1 MYNLIYLH
9 IILRRRNYSLRI
21 KRFNMLGKSHHSVL
35 NKVTFAGLLITIGI
49 VFGDIGTSP
58 LYVIKAIIGG
68 ADRFDELLVY
78 GALSC
83 VFWTLTLQTTLKY
96 VIITLRADNHGEG
109 GIFALF
115 ALMKKKSTWAAV
127 VTMIGGSAL
136 LADGVITP
144 SITVTSSIEGL
155 QLINP
160 RIPVLPL
167 VLLIITALFFVQQ
180 FGTRLI
186 GKSFGPIMLVWF
198 FMLATLG
205 FIHLSKY
212 PQVLNALNPVYAF
225 NFLTEY
231 PKGFVLLGAVFLAT
245 TGAEALYS
253 DLGHCGINNIRIS
266 WIFVKIALLLNYF
279 GQGAWLMNHP
289 IAVDGLNPFYAIMPK
304 WFLFPGIL
312 ISTAAAI
319 IASQALI
326 TGSYTL
332 ISEAVSLNF
341 WPKIKVLHPTFIKGQ
356 VYIPFVNWM
365 LWISVCFVVLF
376 FRESSNMEAAY
387 GLSITITMIMTSLLL
402 IFYLHQ
408 KKVPLLF
415 IGMFAVVFS
424 IIEGSFLIA
433 NLHKFPNGGWFSI
446 ALAMVFF
453 AIMVGWFFGRRIKN
467 RHISFS
473 NVNKYL
479 HLFEDLS
486 KDTSIPRIATNLVYI
501 IKANQLH
508 QIESKI
514 MYSIFNKQP
523 KRAETYWLLHVNV
536 VDEPDTFSYEVNQFI
551 PGILIR
557 IDFHM
562 GFKIEPR
569 INLYFKEVLKDLVAS
584 GEIKLESSYD
594 SLRKHHFPADFLFV
608 NLDRVM
614 TQDYKLVPWET
625 LIMGLHGLVRL
636 LSITDVKA
644 LGLDPSCVIEEK
656 VPISIERP
664 LSRKIQ
670 RIG

>member
-1 MYNLIYLH
+1 M
-9 IILRRRNYSLRI
+9 S
-21 KRFNMLGKSHHSVL
+21 KVKHHPALDQVS
-35 NKVTFAGLLITIGI
+35 FAGLLITIGI

-58 LYVIKAIIGG
+58 LYVIKAIISG
-68 ADRFDELLVY
+68 AEQFDKLLVY

-115 ALMKKKSTWAAV
+115 ALMKKKSVWAATI
-127 VTMIGGSAL
+127 TMIGGAAL

-155 QLINP
+155 RLINP
-160 RIPVLPL
+160 EIPVIPV
-167 VLLIITALFFVQQ
+167 VLMIISALFFIQQ
-180 FGTRLI
+180 FGTGFI
-186 GKSFGPIMLVWF
+186 GKSFGPIMVVWF
-198 FMLATLG
+198 AMLATLG
-205 FIHLSKY
+205 FIQLAKS
-212 PQVLNALNPVYAF
+212 PEILAALNPYYAYDFLVY
-225 NFLTEY
+225 Y
-231 PKGFVLLGAVFLAT
+231 PQGFILLGAVFLAT

-253 DLGHCGINNIRIS
+253 DLGHCGIKNIRMA

-289 IAVDGLNPFYAIMPK
+289 IPVSEINPFYSIMPA

-341 WPKIKVLHPTFIKGQ
+341 WPKIKVLHPTTIKGQ
-356 VYIPFVNWM
+356 VYIPFINWL
-365 LWISVCFVVLF
+365 LWILVILVVLIF
-376 FRESSNMEAAY
+376 QESSNMEAAY

-402 IFYLHQ
+402 IRYLKQ
-408 KKVPLLF
+408 KNVPIILLGILAILF
-415 IGMFAVVFS
+415 GS
-424 IIEGSFLIA
+424 IEGSFLIS

-446 ALAMVFF
+446 ALAFIFLITM
-453 AIMVGWFFGRRIKN
+453 IGWYFGRRIKN
-467 RHISFS
+467 RYISFS

-486 KDTSIPRIATNLVYI
+486 NDQTIPRIATNLVYI
-501 IKANQLH
+501 IKANQLY

-523 KRAETYWLLHVNV
+523 KRAQTYWLLHVNI

-551 PGILIR
+551 PGTLIR
-557 IDFHM
+557 IDFHL

-584 GEIKLESSYD
+584 GEIKLSSSYE

-608 NLDRVM
+608 NLDRIM
-614 TQDYKLVPWET
+614 TQDYKLSPWET
-625 LIMGLHGLVRL
+625 MIMGIHAFTRK
-636 LSITDVKA
+636 LSINDVKA
-644 LGLDPSCVIEEK
+644 FGLDTSSVIEEK
-656 VPISIERP
+656 VPISIEQP
-664 LSRKIQ
+664 MTRKFD
-670 RIG
+670 RIS

>member
-1 MYNLIYLH
+1 M
-9 IILRRRNYSLRI
+9 SET
-21 KRFNMLGKSHHSVL
+21 KHHSAL

-58 LYVIKAIIGG
+58 LYVIKAIISG
-68 ADRFDELLVY
+68 AERFDELLVY

-109 GIFALF
+109 GIFALY
-115 ALMKKKSTWAAV
+115 ALMKKKSTWAALL
-127 VTMIGGSAL
+127 TIIGGSAL

-155 QLINP
+155 KLINP
-160 RIPVLPL
+160 HIPVLPV
-167 VLLIITALFFVQQ
+167 VLLIITALFFIQQ
-180 FGTRLI
+180 FGTRFI
-186 GKSFGPIMLVWF
+186 GKSFGPIMVIWF
-198 FMLATLG
+198 GMLATLG
-205 FIHLSKY
+205 FIQLTIF
-212 PQVLNALNPVYAF
+212 PDVLNAINPVYAF
-225 NFLTEY
+225 DFLTQY
-231 PKGFVLLGAVFLAT
+231 PKGFILLGAVFLCT

-253 DLGHCGINNIRIS
+253 DLGHCGIKNIRAS

-279 GQGAWLMNHP
+279 GQGAWLMTHP
-289 IAVDGLNPFYAIMPK
+289 QPVNNLNPFYSIMPE

-312 ISTAAAI
+312 ISTAAAV

-341 WPKIKVLHPTFIKGQ
+341 WPKIKVLHPTTIKGQ
-356 VYIPFVNWM
+356 VYIPFVNWL
-365 LWISVCFVVLF
+365 LWVSVCFVVLF

-387 GLSITITMIMTSLLL
+387 GLSITITMIMTTMLL
-402 IFYLHQ
+402 IHYLHLRN
-408 KKVPLLF
+408 VHFIVLGLLA
-415 IGMFAVVFS
+415 AVFGT
-424 IIEGSFLIA
+424 IEGSFLIA
-433 NLHKFPNGGWFSI
+433 NMHKFSNGGWFSI
-446 ALAMVFF
+446 ALACLFVLVM
-453 AIMVGWFFGRRIKN
+453 IGWFFGRRIKN

-486 KDTSIPRIATNLVYI
+486 NDNTIPRIATNLVYI
-501 IKANQLH
+501 IKANYLH

-523 KRAETYWLLHVNV
+523 KRAQTYWLLHVDI
-536 VDEPDTFSYEVNQFI
+536 VDDPDAFSYEVNQLI
-551 PGILIR
+551 EGTLIR
-557 IDFHM
+557 IDFHL

-569 INLYFKEVLKDLVAS
+569 INLYFKEVLKEMVAN
-584 GEIKLESSYD
+584 GEIKLTSSYE

-614 TQDYKLVPWET
+614 TQDYKLSPWET
-625 LIMGLHGLVRL
+625 MIMGLHNIIRKLG
-636 LSITDVKA
+636 INDVKA
-644 LGLDPSCVIEEK
+644 LGLDSSSIIEEK
-656 VPISIERP
+656 VPITIERP
-664 LSRKIQ
+664 LNRKIQ

>member
-1 MYNLIYLH
+1 MPETQQ
-9 IILRRRNYSLRI
+9 
-21 KRFNMLGKSHHSVL
+21 HSVL
-35 NKVTFAGLLITIGI
+35 SKVSFAGLLITIGI

-58 LYVIKAIIGG
+58 LYVVKAIISG
-68 ADRFDELLVY
+68 AHQFDKLLVY

-115 ALMKKKSTWAAV
+115 ALMKKKSTWAAAL
-127 VTMIGGSAL
+127 TMIGGSAL

-160 RIPVLPL
+160 HIPVLPVVL
-167 VLLIITALFFVQQ
+167 VIITALFFVQQ
-180 FGTRLI
+180 FGTKFI
-186 GKSFGPIMLVWF
+186 GNSFGPIMVIWF
-198 FMLATLG
+198 GMLSTLG
-205 FIHLSKY
+205 FVQLTTY
-212 PQVLNALNPVYAF
+212 PEILNAMNPVYAF
-225 NFLTEY
+225 DFLTQY
-231 PKGFVLLGAVFLAT
+231 PKGFILLGAVFLCT

-253 DLGHCGINNIRIS
+253 DLGHCGIKNIRIS
-266 WIFVKIALLLNYF
+266 WIFVKISLLLNYF

-289 IAVDGLNPFYAIMPK
+289 QPVADLNPFYSIMPG

-312 ISTAAAI
+312 ISTAAAV

-341 WPKIKVLHPTFIKGQ
+341 WPKIKVLHPTTIKGQ
-356 VYIPFVNWM
+356 VYIPFVNWL
-365 LWISVCFVVLF
+365 LWVSVCFVVMF

-387 GLSITITMIMTSLLL
+387 GLSITITMIMTSMLL
-402 IFYLHQ
+402 IHYLYE
-408 KKVPLLF
+408 KKLHYILLGILVLLF
-415 IGMFAVVFS
+415 GS
-424 IIEGSFLIA
+424 IEGSFLIA
-433 NLHKFPNGGWFSI
+433 NLHKFKNGGWFSI
-446 ALAMVFF
+446 ALACVFLLV
-453 AIMVGWFFGRRIKN
+453 MLGWFFGRRIKN
-467 RHISFS
+467 RHISFV

-486 KDTSIPRIATNLVYI
+486 KDKTIPQIATNLVYI
-501 IKANQLH
+501 IKANELY

-536 VDEPDTFSYEVNQFI
+536 VDEPDIFSYEVTQFI
-551 PGILIR
+551 PGTLIR
-557 IDFHM
+557 VDFHL
-562 GFKIEPR
+562 GFKVEPR
-569 INLYFKEVLKDLVAS
+569 INLYFKEVLKDMVAN
-584 GEIKLESSYD
+584 GEIKLSSSYE
-594 SLRKHHFPADFLFV
+594 SLKKHHLPADFLFV

-614 TQDYKLVPWET
+614 TQDYKLSPWET
-625 LIMGLHGLVRL
+625 MIMGIHAFTRW
-636 LSITDVKA
+636 LSINDVKA
-644 LGLDPSCVIEEK
+644 LGLDSSSVIEEK
-656 VPISIERP
+656 VPISVERP

-670 RIG
+670 RING

>member
-1 MYNLIYLH
+1 MSGSNH
-9 IILRRRNYSLRI
+9 PS
-21 KRFNMLGKSHHSVL
+21 L

-58 LYVIKAIIGG
+58 LYVVKAIISG
-68 ADRFDELLVY
+68 ADEMSKLLIY

-83 VFWTLTLQTTLKY
+83 VFWTLTLQTTFKY
-96 VIITLRADNHGEG
+96 VFITLRADNHGEG

-115 ALMKKKSTWAAV
+115 ALMKKKSSWAAV
-127 VTMIGGSAL
+127 LTMIGGGAL

-155 QLINP
+155 QLMNP
-160 RIPVLPL
+160 AIPVLPV

-180 FGTRLI
+180 FGTNFL
-186 GKSFGPIMLVWF
+186 GKSFGPIMVIWF
-198 FMLATLG
+198 GMLATLG
-205 FIHLSKY
+205 FIQLTTF
-212 PQVLNALNPVYAF
+212 PEIINALNPVYAY
-225 NFLTEY
+225 NFLTQY
-231 PKGFVLLGAVFLAT
+231 PKGFILLGAVFLCT

-253 DLGHCGINNIRIS
+253 DLGHCGIKNIRIS
-266 WIFVKIALLLNYF
+266 WIFVKISLVLNYL

-289 IAVDGLNPFYAIMPK
+289 QPVHDLNPFYAIMPS
-304 WFLFPGIL
+304 WFLFPGVL
-312 ISTAAAI
+312 ISTAAAV

-341 WPKIKVLHPTFIKGQ
+341 WPKIKILHPTTIKGQ
-356 VYIPFVNWM
+356 VYIPFVNWL
-365 LWISVCFVVLF
+365 LWVSVCFVVLF

-387 GLSITITMIMTSLLL
+387 GLSITITMIMTSMLL
-402 IFYLHQ
+402 IHYLRQ
-408 KKVPLLF
+408 KDVNFMILIFLGVLF
-415 IGMFAVVFS
+415 GT
-424 IIEGSFLIA
+424 IEISFLIA
-433 NLHKFPNGGWFSI
+433 NLHKFSNGGWFSI
-446 ALAMVFF
+446 ALALVFLLV
-453 AIMVGWFFGRRIKN
+453 MLGWFFGRRIKN

-486 KDTSIPRIATNLVYI
+486 KDKTIPQIATNLVYI
-501 IKANQLH
+501 IKANELH

-523 KRAETYWLLHVNV
+523 KRAETYWLLHVDT
-536 VDEPDTFSYEVNQFI
+536 VDEPDTFSYEVTQFI
-551 PGILIR
+551 PGTLIR
-557 IDFHM
+557 IDFHL

-569 INLYFKEVLKDLVAS
+569 INLYFKEVLKDMVAS
-584 GEIKLESSYD
+584 GEIKLTSSYE
-594 SLRKHHFPADFLFV
+594 SLKKHHFPADFLFV
-608 NLDRVM
+608 NLDRIM
-614 TQDYKLVPWET
+614 TQDYKLSPWET
-625 LIMGLHGLVRL
+625 MVMGLHALTRL
-636 LSITDVKA
+636 MSINDVKS
-644 LGLDPSCVIEEK
+644 LGLDSSSVIEEK

-664 LSRKIQ
+664 LNRKIR